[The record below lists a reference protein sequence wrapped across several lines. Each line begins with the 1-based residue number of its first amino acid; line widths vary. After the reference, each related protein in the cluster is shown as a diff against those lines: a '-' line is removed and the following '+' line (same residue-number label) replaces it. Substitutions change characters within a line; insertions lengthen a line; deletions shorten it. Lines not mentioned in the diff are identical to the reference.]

1 MKICPQCESGYHD
14 SHTTCPTH
22 GGLLSEIRDLK
33 PGMLIRDTYRIKSKL
48 GKGGMGSVYLA
59 QQTIM
64 DEPRALKFLS
74 QELSEDE
81 AFTSRFLREVRTL
94 RQVRNRNVVDCGDP
108 ERAEDGSLFFSM
120 EFVDGPNLR
129 DYLKTAA
136 RPFDVRLALAITRG
150 IAEGLGA
157 AHSKGMVHR
166 DIKPE
171 NILMARDGQEWVPK
185 IADFGI
191 VATKETSQ
199 QTRTGSALLT
209 MAYAAPEQWTG
220 TRAADLDGRT
230 DLYALGRVV
239 SISYNDGTPTKTFA
253 YDASAGANFTD
264 LTQANLKGRLS
275 LATISGVA
283 GTAYSYDPMGRT
295 SYLDECLPSGPCGT
309 TAYNRQLHY
318 TYDLAGNMLTSTD
331 GTNVQ
336 TTYTLSPAN
345 EIQSLTSTLSN
356 STDPANIL
364 ASAQYS
370 PNGPVGYNI
379 GNGLSGAYS
388 YDALGRM
395 NGGSVLSGSSNVYS
409 FTSGWK
415 GSQLQNSSDSV
426 LGQSST
432 YGYDEFNRLASRT
445 VNSGTGPNFAW
456 KYDRWGNRWSQSI
469 TGGTG
474 SGTTFSANFTSNNQ
488 ITPGASCP
496 ISTEYCYDAA
506 GNMTSDTFHS
516 YTYDA
521 EGNITEVDGGQTA
534 TYVYNALNQRVRAMV
549 GSTATEYVF
558 NAAGQRVSEWNGSTR
573 AQLKGKYYWGGTPVA
588 YYTTAASSAGAA
600 THFEHQDWLG
610 TERMRTAYNANGSPT
625 YTVEATFTSQ
635 PWGDDQGTAG
645 ADTDANHYAQLDHD
659 SESDTDHAQ
668 FRQYS
673 NRQGRWLSPDPYS
686 GSYDFSNPQ
695 SMNRYVYVLN
705 NPLSMVDPVGTN
717 PGMGTCYYDIPFA
730 FGGDEDLIEPVAD
743 YEMSEEDCQDL
754 ATNIAIWVP
763 EDTSSDDSC
772 DPSDPS
778 CNQQNNNSCDP
789 SDPSCSQQDN
799 NDDQTLSCDDPSNT
813 DTSSDSGDTGASAD
827 VFRHALRGG
836 GSRSNSARAMASPN
850 QSSNQSSSSSQNS
863 CNTNNNQTNY
873 SCVSGACVN
882 VGPVPPLFTLPTC
895 QQLGRVAATDAGIA
909 FVTSGAGKYWN
920 PVSAVFGGA
929 ATVEGVA
936 YAYFCQ

>member
-1 MKICPQCESGYHD
+1 M
-14 SHTTCPTH
+14 
-22 GGLLSEIRDLK
+22 
-33 PGMLIRDTYRIKSKL
+33 
-48 GKGGMGSVYLA
+48 
-59 QQTIM
+59 
-64 DEPRALKFLS
+64 
-74 QELSEDE
+74 
-81 AFTSRFLREVRTL
+81 
-94 RQVRNRNVVDCGDP
+94 
-108 ERAEDGSLFFSM
+108 
-120 EFVDGPNLR
+120 
-129 DYLKTAA
+129 
-136 RPFDVRLALAITRG
+136 
-150 IAEGLGA
+150 
-157 AHSKGMVHR
+157 
-166 DIKPE
+166 
-171 NILMARDGQEWVPK
+171 
-185 IADFGI
+185 
-191 VATKETSQ
+191 
-199 QTRTGSALLT
+199 
-209 MAYAAPEQWTG
+209 
-220 TRAADLDGRT
+220 
-230 DLYALGRVV
+230 
-239 SISYNDGTPTKTFA
+239 
-253 YDASAGANFTD
+253 
-264 LTQANLKGRLS
+264 
-275 LATISGVA
+275 
-283 GTAYSYDPMGRT
+283 
-295 SYLDECLPSGPCGT
+295 
-309 TAYNRQLHY
+309 
-318 TYDLAGNMLTSTD
+318 
-331 GTNVQ
+331 
-336 TTYTLSPAN
+336 
-345 EIQSLTSTLSN
+345 
-356 STDPANIL
+356 
-364 ASAQYS
+364 
-370 PNGPVGYNI
+370 
-379 GNGLSGAYS
+379 
-388 YDALGRM
+388 
-395 NGGSVLSGSSNVYS
+395 
-409 FTSGWK
+409 
-415 GSQLQNSSDSV
+415 
-426 LGQSST
+426 
-432 YGYDEFNRLASRT
+432 
-445 VNSGTGPNFAW
+445 
-456 KYDRWGNRWSQSI
+456 
-469 TGGTG
+469 
-474 SGTTFSANFTSNNQ
+474 
-488 ITPGASCP
+488 
-496 ISTEYCYDAA
+496 
-506 GNMTSDTFHS
+506 
-516 YTYDA
+516 
-521 EGNITEVDGGQTA
+521 
-534 TYVYNALNQRVRAMV
+534 
-549 GSTATEYVF
+549 
-558 NAAGQRVSEWNGSTR
+558 
-573 AQLKGKYYWGGTPVA
+573 A

-813 DTSSDSGDTGASAD
+813 DTNSDSGDTGASAD

-836 GSRSNSARAMASPN
+836 SSRSNSARAMASPN